1 MGVICIQSLETKVIL
16 MVNFHTV
23 IFLNGE
29 VQVKVGN
36 KQFVSKSTL
45 LYNSIYTAVHI
56 HNKCM
61 QKKES
66 EIEKGR

>member
-1 MGVICIQSLETKVIL
+1 

-56 HNKCM
+56 HNNCM